1 MTVGELD
8 FRLQVSNAQKVES
21 AFESIR
27 DSILGAK
34 KAADSL
40 NGEDVDVDPEGEE
53 EVDDLKDKLLSAA
66 RAAGRLDGKTVEIE
80 AEVDTDRARQA
91 LQSLRGG
98 DADVAGS
105 SSPSSSRRRGT
116 FRLPGELDEVRE
128 TFVAFRS
135 LSPKVQALGGALVA
149 AAAALGAAGGLAAA
163 ATALA
168 NRFGSADIRQDLAK
182 LKQRFRSLGATFA
195 DAFEPIIRQTIIPAG
210 VSLAESLEDAIPQLK
225 EFAENNLPTLAG
237 SVDGL
242 VTAVVKTIQAL
253 GVVTKALGILASA
266 VQGIAKIPGLTD
278 LFSEENP
285 FEGVRK
291 EFIDILQGFGFG
303 GEQIGTFEVPQSEI
317 STILQDLRSGDK
329 SVLGDQGITSPQKI
343 KELQTELEKARI
355 KFEELGVTSKREFLQ
370 ALVTIREKGVD
381 ALAAVQARTGEV
393 PDQLAK
399 WSEELKKAQKRL
411 DDFAITAEDLDLP
424 EVDLSGAGGPVEPP
438 NPPEVVPPSEVS
450 SDPSQNPGQAAEP
463 SLAARAR
470 QVREE
475 MQKVRRKIRQNIT
488 TMSTLGQIGTQAF
501 GKIAAGIGRGI
512 TAFTT
517 FGDKI
522 ISLKDRF
529 KSFGKG
535 LLRVLNQVIAK
546 LASTAAIA
554 AVLGPIL
561 GISSAGFGSIFK
573 GLLSG
578 GGIPGL
584 AQGGI
589 VTGPTLGLIG
599 EGREDE
605 AILPL
610 SKLNSMMSAVAQTAS
625 VGTPR
630 GAASVGVRQGGPSS
644 TSIEGD
650 TLNVDIPVEAIRTS
664 DRIGQ
669 SNLARAGRA

>member
-8 FRLQVSNAQKVES
+8 FSLSVSGEDDVTDAMND
-21 AFESIR
+21 IR

-34 KAADSL
+34 KAVDSL
-40 NGEDVDVDPEGEE
+40 NGEDVDVDAEGED

-91 LQSLRGG
+91 LSSLRGG
-98 DADVAGS
+98 DADIAGS
-105 SSPSSSRRRGT
+105 SSPSSSRRRGA

-253 GVVTKALGILASA
+253 GVVTRALGILASA

-355 KFEELGVTSKREFLQ
+355 KFKELGVTSKREFLQ

-393 PDQLAK
+393 PDQLSK
-399 WSEELKKAQKRL
+399 WSKELKKAQKRL

-438 NPPEVVPPSEVS
+438 NPPEVVPPGEVTGA
-450 SDPSQNPGQAAEP
+450 PSATEGGALPPLKRIRKKLRQSVQGLSQVQQVGVGAFR
-463 SLAARAR
+463 SLGNSVGR
-470 QVREE
+470 V
-475 MQKVRRKIRQNIT
+475 V
-488 TMSTLGQIGTQAF
+488 GQIVTLSDRIKSAGDAF
-501 GKIAAGIGRGI
+501 RSLGRAAVRI
-512 TAFTT
+512 
-517 FGDKI
+517 
-522 ISLKDRF
+522 
-529 KSFGKG
+529 
-535 LLRVLNQVIAK
+535 VQQVITK
-546 LASTAAIA
+546 LASAAALAAI
-554 AVLGPIL
+554 LGPLL

-573 GLLSG
+573 GVLSS

-589 VTGPTLGLIG
+589 VTGPTLGIIG

-625 VGTPR
+625 VGTPKS
-630 GAASVGVRQGGPSS
+630 AARVGVRQGGPSS

>member
-1 MTVGELD
+1 MTD
-8 FRLQVSNAQKVES
+8 AMND
-21 AFESIR
+21 IR

-34 KAADSL
+34 KAVDSL
-40 NGEDVDVDPEGEE
+40 NGEDVDVDAEGED

-91 LQSLRGG
+91 LSSLRGG
-98 DADVAGS
+98 DADISGT

-210 VSLAESLEDAIPQLK
+210 VSLAESLKDAIPQLK

-355 KFEELGVTSKREFLQ
+355 KFKELGVTSKREFLQ

-393 PDQLAK
+393 PDQLSK
-399 WSEELKKAQKRL
+399 WSKELKKAQKRL

-438 NPPEVVPPSEVS
+438 NPPEVVPPGEVTGA
-450 SDPSQNPGQAAEP
+450 PSATFGGALPPLE
-463 SLAARAR
+463 RIR
-470 QVREE
+470 T
-475 MQKVRRKIRQNIT
+475 KIRQSVQGLSQVQQVGVGAFRSLGN
-488 TMSTLGQIGTQAF
+488 SVGRVVGQIVTLSDRIKSAGDAF
-501 GKIAAGIGRGI
+501 RSLGRAAVRI
-512 TAFTT
+512 
-517 FGDKI
+517 
-522 ISLKDRF
+522 
-529 KSFGKG
+529 
-535 LLRVLNQVIAK
+535 VQQVITK
-546 LASTAAIA
+546 LASAAALAAI
-554 AVLGPIL
+554 LGPLL

-573 GLLSG
+573 GVLSS

-589 VTGPTLGLIG
+589 VTGPTLGVIG

-625 VGTPR
+625 VGTPKS
-630 GAASVGVRQGGPSS
+630 AARVGVRQGGPSS

>member
-8 FRLQVSNAQKVES
+8 FSLSVSGEDDVTDAMND
-21 AFESIR
+21 IR

-34 KAADSL
+34 KAVDSL
-40 NGEDVDVDPEGEE
+40 NGEDVDVDAEGED

-91 LQSLRGG
+91 LSSLRGG
-98 DADVAGS
+98 DADISGT

-210 VSLAESLEDAIPQLK
+210 VSLAESLKDAIPQLK

-355 KFEELGVTSKREFLQ
+355 KFKELGVTSKREFLQ

-393 PDQLAK
+393 PDQLSK
-399 WSEELKKAQKRL
+399 WSKELKKAQKRL

-438 NPPEVVPPSEVS
+438 NPPEVVPPGEVTGA
-450 SDPSQNPGQAAEP
+450 PSATFGGALPPLE
-463 SLAARAR
+463 RIR
-470 QVREE
+470 T
-475 MQKVRRKIRQNIT
+475 KIRQSVQGLSQVQQVGVGAFRSLGN
-488 TMSTLGQIGTQAF
+488 SVGRVVGQIVTLSDRIKSAGDAF
-501 GKIAAGIGRGI
+501 RSLGRAAVRI
-512 TAFTT
+512 
-517 FGDKI
+517 
-522 ISLKDRF
+522 
-529 KSFGKG
+529 
-535 LLRVLNQVIAK
+535 VQQVITK
-546 LASTAAIA
+546 LASAAALAAI
-554 AVLGPIL
+554 LGPLL

-573 GLLSG
+573 GVLSS

-589 VTGPTLGLIG
+589 VTGPTLGVIG

-625 VGTPR
+625 VGTPKS
-630 GAASVGVRQGGPSS
+630 AARVGVRQGGPSS

>member
-8 FRLQVSNAQKVES
+8 FSLSVSGEDDVTDAMND
-21 AFESIR
+21 IR

-34 KAADSL
+34 KAVDSL
-40 NGEDVDVDPEGEE
+40 NGEDVDVDAEGED

-98 DADVAGS
+98 DADIS
-105 SSPSSSRRRGT
+105 STSSPSSSGRRGR

-128 TFVAFRS
+128 TIVAFRS

-149 AAAALGAAGGLAAA
+149 AAGALGAAGGLAAA

-168 NRFGSADIRQDLAK
+168 TRLGDAEIREDLAR
-182 LKQRFRSLGATFA
+182 LKQRFRSLGAAFVES
-195 DAFEPIIRQTIIPAG
+195 FEPVIRSSIIPAG
-210 VSLAESLEDAIPQLK
+210 IALSKSLREAIPSLK
-225 EFAENNLPTLAG
+225 EFTQNNLP
-237 SVDGL
+237 SL
-242 VTAVVKTIQAL
+242 VR
-253 GVVTKALGILASA
+253 A
-266 VQGIAKIPGLTD
+266 VQGLIKGTVATIKSLGVFNRVLGALVSAFQALSDSVDIFGEDGGLD
-278 LFSEENP
+278 PEVK
-285 FEGVRK
+285 GVRK
-291 EFIDILQGFGFG
+291 EVIDVLQSFGFG
-303 GEQIGTFEVPQSEI
+303 GQSVAGFDVPQSEVSSILEKLNAGEI
-317 STILQDLRSGDK
+317 SISGSD
-329 SVLGDQGITSPQKI
+329 GIPAPK
-343 KELQTELEKARI
+343 KVRELQTELEKARI
-355 KFEELGVTSKREFLQ
+355 KFKELGVTSKREFLQ

-393 PDQLAK
+393 PDQLSK
-399 WSEELKKAQKRL
+399 WSKELKKAQKRL

-424 EVDLSGAGGPVEPP
+424 EVDFGDVGGPVEPP
-438 NPPEVVPPSEVS
+438 NPPEVVPPGEVTGA
-450 SDPSQNPGQAAEP
+450 PSATEGGALPPLKRIRKKLRQSVQGLSQVQQVGVGAFR
-463 SLAARAR
+463 SLGNSVGR
-470 QVREE
+470 V
-475 MQKVRRKIRQNIT
+475 V
-488 TMSTLGQIGTQAF
+488 GQIVTLSDRIKSAGDAF
-501 GKIAAGIGRGI
+501 RSLGRAAVRI
-512 TAFTT
+512 
-517 FGDKI
+517 
-522 ISLKDRF
+522 
-529 KSFGKG
+529 
-535 LLRVLNQVIAK
+535 VQQVITK
-546 LASTAAIA
+546 LASAAALAAI
-554 AVLGPIL
+554 LGPLL

-573 GLLSG
+573 GVLSS

-589 VTGPTLGLIG
+589 VTGPTLGIIG

-625 VGTPR
+625 VGTPKS
-630 GAASVGVRQGGPSS
+630 AASVGVRQGGPSS

>member
-1 MTVGELD
+1 MTVGDLEFNLSVD
-8 FRLQVSNAQKVES
+8 KGGVEE
-21 AFESIR
+21 AFDDVR
-27 DSILGAK
+27 DSILAAK

-40 NGEDVDVDPEGEE
+40 NGEDVDVDPEGED

-168 NRFGSADIRQDLAK
+168 NRFGSAEIRQDLAK

-253 GVVTKALGILASA
+253 GVVTRALGILASA

-355 KFEELGVTSKREFLQ
+355 KFKELGVTSKREFLQ

-393 PDQLAK
+393 PDQLSR
-399 WSEELKKAQKRL
+399 WSKELKKAQKRL

-424 EVDLSGAGGPVEPP
+424 EVDFGDVGGPVEPP
-438 NPPEVVPPSEVS
+438 NPPEVVPPGEVTGA
-450 SDPSQNPGQAAEP
+450 PSATEGGALPPLKRIRKKLRQSVQGLSQVQQVGVGAFR
-463 SLAARAR
+463 SLGNSVGR
-470 QVREE
+470 V
-475 MQKVRRKIRQNIT
+475 V
-488 TMSTLGQIGTQAF
+488 GQIVTLSDRIKSAGDAF
-501 GKIAAGIGRGI
+501 RSLGRAAVRI
-512 TAFTT
+512 
-517 FGDKI
+517 
-522 ISLKDRF
+522 
-529 KSFGKG
+529 
-535 LLRVLNQVIAK
+535 VQQVITK
-546 LASTAAIA
+546 LASAAALAAI
-554 AVLGPIL
+554 LGPLL

-573 GLLSG
+573 GVLSS

-589 VTGPTLGLIG
+589 VTGPTLGVIG

-630 GAASVGVRQGGPSS
+630 AGTSTIGVRQSGDSRTSVEGG
-644 TSIEGD
+644 
-650 TLNVDIPVEAIRTS
+650 TLNVEIPVEAVHTAN
-664 DRIGQ
+664 RIGK
-669 SNLARAGRA
+669 SDLARKGRRP

>member
-8 FRLQVSNAQKVES
+8 FSLSVSGEDDVTDAMND
-21 AFESIR
+21 IR

-34 KAADSL
+34 KAVDSL
-40 NGEDVDVDPEGEE
+40 NGEDVDVDAEGED

-66 RAAGRLDGKTVEIE
+66 RAAGRLDGKTVEIK

-91 LQSLRGG
+91 LSSLRGG
-98 DADVAGS
+98 DADIAGS
-105 SSPSSSRRRGT
+105 SSPSSSRRRGA

-168 NRFGSADIRQDLAK
+168 TRLGDAEIREDLAR
-182 LKQRFRSLGATFA
+182 LKQRFRSLGAAFVES
-195 DAFEPIIRQTIIPAG
+195 FEPVIRSSIIPAG
-210 VSLAESLEDAIPQLK
+210 IALSKSLREAIPSLK
-225 EFAENNLPTLAG
+225 EFTQNNLP
-237 SVDGL
+237 SL
-242 VTAVVKTIQAL
+242 VR
-253 GVVTKALGILASA
+253 A
-266 VQGIAKIPGLTD
+266 VQGLIKGTVATIKSLGVFNRVLGALVSAFQALSDSVDIFGEDGGLD
-278 LFSEENP
+278 PEVK
-285 FEGVRK
+285 GVRK
-291 EFIDILQGFGFG
+291 EVIDVLQSFGFG
-303 GEQIGTFEVPQSEI
+303 GQSVAGFDVPQSEVSSILEKLNAGEI
-317 STILQDLRSGDK
+317 SISGSDGIPAPKKVRELR
-329 SVLGDQGITSPQKI
+329 
-343 KELQTELEKARI
+343 TELERARI
-355 KFEELGVTSKREFLQ
+355 KFKELGVTSKREFLQ

-393 PDQLAK
+393 PDQLSK
-399 WSEELKKAQKRL
+399 WSKELKKAQKRL

-438 NPPEVVPPSEVS
+438 NPPEVVPPGEVTGA
-450 SDPSQNPGQAAEP
+450 PSATEGGALPPLKRIRKKLRQSVQGLSQVQQVGVGAFR
-463 SLAARAR
+463 SLGNSVGR
-470 QVREE
+470 V
-475 MQKVRRKIRQNIT
+475 V
-488 TMSTLGQIGTQAF
+488 GQIVTLSDRIKSAGDAF
-501 GKIAAGIGRGI
+501 RSLGRAAVRI
-512 TAFTT
+512 
-517 FGDKI
+517 
-522 ISLKDRF
+522 
-529 KSFGKG
+529 
-535 LLRVLNQVIAK
+535 VQQVITK
-546 LASTAAIA
+546 LASAAALAAI
-554 AVLGPIL
+554 LGPLL

-573 GLLSG
+573 GVLSS

-589 VTGPTLGLIG
+589 VTGPTLGIIG

-625 VGTPR
+625 VGTPKS
-630 GAASVGVRQGGPSS
+630 AARVGVRQGGPSS

>member
-1 MTVGELD
+1 MEFNLSVDKGG
-8 FRLQVSNAQKVES
+8 VEE
-21 AFESIR
+21 AFDDVR
-27 DSILGAK
+27 DSILAAK

-40 NGEDVDVDPEGEE
+40 NGEDVDVDPEGED

-91 LQSLRGG
+91 LSSLRGG
-98 DADVAGS
+98 DADISGT

-168 NRFGSADIRQDLAK
+168 NRFGSAEIRQDLAK

-317 STILQDLRSGDK
+317 STILQDLQSGDK

-355 KFEELGVTSKREFLQ
+355 KFKELGVTSKREFLQ

-399 WSEELKKAQKRL
+399 WSKELKKAQKRL

-438 NPPEVVPPSEVS
+438 NPPEVVSPSEVTGA
-450 SDPSQNPGQAAEP
+450 PSATEGGALPPLE
-463 SLAARAR
+463 RIR
-470 QVREE
+470 T
-475 MQKVRRKIRQNIT
+475 KIRQSVQGLSQVQQVGVGAFRSLGN
-488 TMSTLGQIGTQAF
+488 SVGRVVGQIVTLSDRIKSAGDAF
-501 GKIAAGIGRGI
+501 RSLGRAAVRI
-512 TAFTT
+512 
-517 FGDKI
+517 
-522 ISLKDRF
+522 
-529 KSFGKG
+529 
-535 LLRVLNQVIAK
+535 VQQVITK
-546 LASTAAIA
+546 LASAAAIA
-554 AVLGPIL
+554 AILGPLL
-561 GISSAGFGSIFK
+561 GLSSASFGSLFK
-573 GLLSG
+573 GVLSG
-578 GGIPGL
+578 KALPGF
-584 AQGGI
+584 AEGGI
-589 VTGPTLGLIG
+589 VTGPTLGIIG

-630 GAASVGVRQGGPSS
+630 SRGGGGPESLS
-644 TSIEGD
+644 LKTGKANVSIAGGAIE
-650 TLNVDIPVEAIRTS
+650 IPVEVVS
-664 DRIGQ
+664 D
-669 SNLARAGRA
+669 AVAEGRRRQKRSGRSGMME

>member
-8 FRLQVSNAQKVES
+8 FSLSVSGEDDVTDAMND
-21 AFESIR
+21 IR

-34 KAADSL
+34 KAVDSL
-40 NGEDVDVDPEGEE
+40 NGEDVDVDAEGED

-80 AEVDTDRARQA
+80 AEVDADRARQA

-98 DADVAGS
+98 DADIAGS
-105 SSPSSSRRRGT
+105 SSPSSSRRRGA

-210 VSLAESLEDAIPQLK
+210 VSLAESLENAIPQLK

-355 KFEELGVTSKREFLQ
+355 KFKELGVTSKREFLQ

-393 PDQLAK
+393 PDQLSK
-399 WSEELKKAQKRL
+399 WSKELKKAQKRL

-438 NPPEVVPPSEVS
+438 NPPEVVPPGEVTGAPS
-450 SDPSQNPGQAAEP
+450 ATEGGALPPLKRIRKKLRQSVQGLSQVQQVGVGAFRSLGNSVGRVVGQIVTLSDQISGVGDAFR
-463 SLAARAR
+463 SLGRAAAR
-470 QVREE
+470 
-475 MQKVRRKIRQNIT
+475 ILQNV
-488 TMSTLGQIGTQAF
+488 
-501 GKIAAGIGRGI
+501 
-512 TAFTT
+512 
-517 FGDKI
+517 
-522 ISLKDRF
+522 IS
-529 KSFGKG
+529 
-535 LLRVLNQVIAK
+535 K
-546 LASTAAIA
+546 LASAAAFAAILTA
-554 AVLGPIL
+554 LPGVG
-561 GISSAGFGSIFK
+561 AGGFVANFK
-573 GLLSG
+573 GVL
-578 GGIPGL
+578 GIPGL
-584 AQGGI
+584 AEGGI
-589 VTGPTLGLIG
+589 VTGPTLGIIG

-625 VGTPR
+625 VGTPKS
-630 GAASVGVRQGGPSS
+630 AARVGVRQGGPSS

>member
-1 MTVGELD
+1 MKVGDLSFELSVD
-8 FRLQVSNAQKVES
+8 GADRVES

-27 DSILGAK
+27 DSILAAK

-40 NGEDVDVDPEGEE
+40 NGEDPDVEPEGER

-98 DADVAGS
+98 DADISGT
-105 SSPSSSRRRGT
+105 SSPSSSGRRGR

-195 DAFEPIIRQTIIPAG
+195 DAFEPIVRNTIIPAG
-210 VSLAESLEDAIPQLK
+210 ITLAESLRESIPQLK
-225 EFAENNLPTLAG
+225 QFAKNNLPTLAG
-237 SVDGL
+237 SVEGL

-266 VQGIAKIPGLTD
+266 IQGIAKIPGLTD
-278 LFSEENP
+278 FFSQENP

-303 GEQIGTFEVPQSEI
+303 GESVGGFDVPETELAKKI
-317 STILQDLRSGDK
+317 EKLRKGKK
-329 SVLGDQGITSPQKI
+329 SILGDNEIPPPQKVR
-343 KELQTELEKARI
+343 ELQAELEKARI
-355 KFEELGVTSKREFLQ
+355 KFEELGVTTKKEFLQ
-370 ALVTIREKGVD
+370 ALVRIREKGVD
-381 ALAAVQARTGEV
+381 ALALVKARSGEV
-393 PDQLAK
+393 PDELAK
-399 WSEELKKAQKRL
+399 WSKELKKAQKRL

-438 NPPEVVPPSEVS
+438 NPPEVVPPGEVTGA
-450 SDPSQNPGQAAEP
+450 PSATEGGALPP
-463 SLAARAR
+463 LKRIRKKLR
-470 QVREE
+470 QSVQGLSQV
-475 MQKVRRKIRQNIT
+475 QKVGVGAFRSLGNSVGRVV
-488 TMSTLGQIGTQAF
+488 GQIVTLSDQIRGVGDAF
-501 GKIAAGIGRGI
+501 RSLGRAA
-512 TAFTT
+512 AQVLQNV
-517 FGDKI
+517 
-522 ISLKDRF
+522 IS
-529 KSFGKG
+529 
-535 LLRVLNQVIAK
+535 K
-546 LASTAAIA
+546 LASAAAFAAILTA
-554 AVLGPIL
+554 LPGVGAGGFVANFKGVLGV
-561 GISSAGFGSIFK
+561 
-573 GLLSG
+573 
-578 GGIPGL
+578 PGL
-584 AQGGI
+584 AEGGI

-625 VGTPR
+625 VDTPR
-630 GAASVGVRQGGPSS
+630 SAARVGVRQGGPSS